1 MASVD
6 LPVGDLPVGTKAILS
21 RQGLQALI
29 DVLGARGYRV
39 LGPTLRDGAIVY
51 DDLAGVADLPA
62 GWTDVQ
68 QAGQYRLERRADEA
82 LFGYAVGPSSW
93 KRFLHPPLERLWQTQ
108 RTSNGFTVTPPDT
121 TVPKFAF
128 LGVRACELHAIQ
140 IQDTVLKRGPYR
152 DTGYDRRRQD
162 NFLIAVNC
170 GTAGGTCF
178 CVSMKTGPAVDS
190 GFDLALTELLDAGSH
205 RFLVETGSAAGA
217 AVLAELPRQAATP
230 DDCSAA
236 QVVVA
241 RTAQHMGRSLW
252 QLYDGLSNLFLHR
265 GGGSQR
271 PRRRN
276 GGAGAALGFLLQPG
290 FFLHPRRYRADR
302 NEIALPAMDHPQ
314 ACLLDRSIRHRGL
327 RRLRALHDMVPGRHR
342 YHRRGAGDPGQSG
355 RCRAARRLIL

>member
-68 QAGQYRLERRADEA
+68 QAGQLPAGTAGDEA

-108 RTSNGFTVTPPDT
+108 QTSNGFTVHADLIRRCRNSPSSACAP
-121 TVPKFAF
+121 
-128 LGVRACELHAIQ
+128 CELHAIE
-140 IQDTVLKRGPYR
+140 IQDTVLEATAH
-152 DTGYDRRRQD
+152 TGIPVMTGERQD

-170 GTAGGTCF
+170 GTGRGHLF

-217 AVLAELPRQAATP
+217 PCWRNCRAK
-230 DDCSAA
+230 
-236 QVVVA
+236 
-241 RTAQHMGRSLW
+241 
-252 QLYDGLSNLFLHR
+252 
-265 GGGSQR
+265 
-271 PRRRN
+271 RRR
-276 GGAGAALGFLLQPG
+276 
-290 FFLHPRRYRADR
+290 RT
-302 NEIALPAMDHPQ
+302 I
-314 ACLLDRSIRHRGL
+314 
-327 RRLRALHDMVPGRHR
+327 
-342 YHRRGAGDPGQSG
+342 
-355 RCRAARRLIL
+355 AARRRRWWRARPSIWAAR